1 MSVANEVAA
10 HLPYLRRFA
19 RAVTGSQKSGD
30 AYVASTLEA
39 IVADPDIFP
48 DDLPARVALYHTFLK
63 ILNSVSVNDRPG
75 GKAGGAALDAADRHL
90 DVLTP
95 RARQAFLLVA
105 VEDFPAGDAAAVM
118 DVSPVELQN
127 LIDQAGREIA
137 QEMATTV
144 VIIEDEPLIAMEL
157 EQLVSD
163 LGHRVVQVA
172 RTRQQA
178 IAAINKHKPGLV
190 LADIQLAD
198 GSSGLDAIN
207 DVLKTYEVAVVF
219 ITAYPHRL
227 LTGTRPEPKA
237 VPGGQRESDHQPGAI
252 FRHEGPSGAGGELT
266 CFQPFNPTDRP
277 RGPPFGGPFA
287 FRLVWWG
294 KKLGPAIGGSR
305 GPRGGPNG
313 SSRGRGKGARS
324 VHQKTTALVV
334 GSKKTLQY
342 LILVCF
348 SLTLDAFGRFKCPK
362 SRPQRRKRRGPAGDI
377 STAGPECGGPNAGRT
392 ALASARKRRKARSVP
407 APADDVLVAAQVAHP
422 RLGRRVG

>member
-30 AYVASTLEA
+30 AYVASALEA
-39 IVADPDIFP
+39 IVADPGIFP
-48 DDLPARVALYHTFLK
+48 EDLPPRVALYHTFLK
-63 ILNSVSVNDRPG
+63 ILNSVSLNHVDR
-75 GKAGGAALDAADRHL
+75 GKAAGTAALEAADRHL

-105 VEDFPAGDAAAVM
+105 VEDFTPGDAAAVM
-118 DVSPVELQN
+118 DVSPTELQG

-137 QEMATTV
+137 QEMATSV

-178 IAAINKHKPGLV
+178 IAAIDRHKPGLV

-227 LTGTRPEPKA
+227 LTGTRPEPTFLITKPFQADNVKA
-237 VPGGQRESDHQPGAI
+237 IISQ
-252 FRHEGPSGAGGELT
+252 
-266 CFQPFNPTDRP
+266 
-277 RGPPFGGPFA
+277 
-287 FRLVWWG
+287 
-294 KKLGPAIGGSR
+294 
-305 GPRGGPNG
+305 
-313 SSRGRGKGARS
+313 
-324 VHQKTTALVV
+324 ALFFD
-334 GSKKTLQY
+334 T
-342 LILVCF
+342 
-348 SLTLDAFGRFKCPK
+348 
-362 SRPQRRKRRGPAGDI
+362 
-377 STAGPECGGPNAGRT
+377 
-392 ALASARKRRKARSVP
+392 KARL
-407 APADDVLVAAQVAHP
+407 APAAA
-422 RLGRRVG
+422 G